1 METWG
6 RGLEF
11 KGAKITETL
20 SSPGGP
26 TDDESEST
34 GTLAFYAYV
43 LSPLVTSEQLKQN
56 EYFHYQLI
64 EEQVDQRKFD
74 KSNKRQRGTKNKE
87 KAGHI

>member
-1 METWG
+1 MSNCVQCEQYDPWRKMNKLKLKFQEALMEIWG
-6 RGLEF
+6 RWKF

-43 LSPLVTSEQLKQN
+43 LSPLVTSEQLK
-56 EYFHYQLI
+56 
-64 EEQVDQRKFD
+64 
-74 KSNKRQRGTKNKE
+74 
-87 KAGHI
+87 

>member
-43 LSPLVTSEQLKQN
+43 LSPLVTSEQLK
-56 EYFHYQLI
+56 
-64 EEQVDQRKFD
+64 
-74 KSNKRQRGTKNKE
+74 
-87 KAGHI
+87 